1 MRPQL
6 APLGMGCGGAW
17 VAGCHSQ
24 EVMRLLAFQELIY
37 KEFFSQGDL
46 VGREWPQGVQAGG
59 RLPVWGWE
67 GQAPSLGWEA
77 LG

>member
-1 MRPQL
+1 
-6 APLGMGCGGAW
+6 
-17 VAGCHSQ
+17 
-24 EVMRLLAFQELIY
+24 MRLLAFQELIY

-59 RLPVWGWE
+59 GLPVWGWE